1 MESRLPAV
9 AAQGYRS
16 PGGHRKL
23 LLVNKRDRT
32 VQIALPADT
41 AGGRVE
47 SVDTAT
53 AEGPPRAAVLA
64 GPILELAPFAV
75 SVVTLR

>member
-1 MESRLPAV
+1 
-9 AAQGYRS
+9 
-16 PGGHRKL
+16 

-47 SVDTAT
+47 TVDMAT
-53 AEGPPRAAVLA
+53 AENPARAALLA

-75 SVVTLR
+75 AVVTWR